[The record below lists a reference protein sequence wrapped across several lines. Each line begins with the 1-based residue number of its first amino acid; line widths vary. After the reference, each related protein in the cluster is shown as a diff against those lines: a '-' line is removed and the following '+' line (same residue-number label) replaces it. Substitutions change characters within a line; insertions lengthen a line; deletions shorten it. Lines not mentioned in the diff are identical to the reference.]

1 MLLFEPKSP
10 KGRRVEVKINI
21 NESSNSIIEA
31 TYRKLLRCGRAE
43 AGVPL
48 CALVG
53 EALLV
58 HLLPEHLALLLPAP
72 PRSVLLDFLHQ
83 DLGCS
88 FGTTRWGGR
97 DYIPT
102 FFSLKSFAKIQKNL
116 GQKNNHAH
124 CGVLH
129 LHLAGDPAS
138 NLLTE
143 WLRVVVPTG
152 EGAAHGHHAP
162 DPSELVDARLEA
174 AQGHNHAF
182 RFFEALTLRYNRC
195 LLAAL
200 DGARASEFD
209 ET

>member
-1 MLLFEPKSP
+1 LTSFTKTWAVHSARLD
-10 KGRRVEVKINI
+10 
-21 NESSNSIIEA
+21 
-31 TYRKLLRCGRAE
+31 
-43 AGVPL
+43 
-48 CALVG
+48 G
-53 EALLV
+53 E
-58 HLLPEHLALLLPAP
+58 
-72 PRSVLLDFLHQ
+72 
-83 DLGCS
+83 G
-88 FGTTRWGGR
+88 GTT
-97 DYIPT
+97 YPP

-209 ET
+209 ETAVNPVPTTALNGNARTCTEGTLQIHLLSLDHSGHELLENSRRGFGSPVPQGRL